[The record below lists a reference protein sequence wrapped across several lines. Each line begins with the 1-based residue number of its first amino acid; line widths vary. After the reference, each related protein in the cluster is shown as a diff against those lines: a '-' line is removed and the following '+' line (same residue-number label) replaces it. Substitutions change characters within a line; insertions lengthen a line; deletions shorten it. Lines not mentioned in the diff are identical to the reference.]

1 MFKENYTDEKGNN
14 STLYFKDSSKSRQN
28 YQMLTGIP
36 FGLELINNQFVIPL
50 LKQDLDL
57 LTDLDKAKIKM
68 NSEVY
73 NFVKNA
79 LVAMYC
85 KEDGTQTDNLIA
97 EASNFNLIDNSSIN
111 FYIVLRDI
119 INESIK

>member
-1 MFKENYTDEKGNN
+1 MFKENYIDNN
-14 STLYFKDSSKSRQN
+14 KNNNTLYFQDSSTSRKN

-36 FGLELINNQFVIPL
+36 FGLELINNQFAISL
-50 LKQDLDL
+50 INNDLDL

-79 LVAMYC
+79 LISMYC
-85 KEDGTQTDNLIA
+85 KQDGTQNDNLIN
-97 EASNFNLIDNSSIN
+97 EASNLDLIDNDGIN

-119 INESIK
+119 IKESIK